1 MAKIATQTGSWAVPA
16 KRRYGKLRL
25 LQTGAIGEVAEN
37 LTLQELRF
45 RTDDRCSV
53 SVSKQKSVSRYL
65 ATVAANEVDESIGLL
80 LLSPLGASISGSWLQ
95 VIREPSMNFI
105 QANSVGTIVTP
116 NLDGDV
122 VETTSRCP
130 LSLSAKVP
138 KQNAG
143 CQHRRASH
151 AAHCWWV
158 AKPWLGC
165 LREHS
170 AEESAIAERIHEQ

>member
-1 MAKIATQTGSWAVPA
+1 LAKIATQTGSWAVPA

-65 ATVAANEVDESIGLL
+65 ATVAANEVDELIGLL
-80 LLSPLGASISGSWLQ
+80 LLSPLDRSVSGSWLP

-105 QANSVGTIVTP
+105 QANLAGTIVPQT
-116 NLDGDV
+116 LMV
-122 VETTSRCP
+122 ALLKP
-130 LSLSAKVP
+130 LRGARYHSLPRFRSKTLAA
-138 KQNAG
+138 Q
-143 CQHRRASH
+143 RRK
-151 AAHCWWV
+151 AAH
-158 AKPWLGC
+158 ARHMLPTGGG
-165 LREHS
+165 
-170 AEESAIAERIHEQ
+170 